1 MKKRGANLALE
12 IIVIAVILLVV
23 LVVMIYMF
31 GSKANLFAKA
41 TGQSCQERN
50 GECLGN
56 TEKSCDEWTNNAKPV
71 KIYSK
76 GCVPTG
82 NPPAGYKSDS
92 GSSEVGACCVELG
105 K

>member
-12 IIVIAVILLVV
+12 IIIIAVILLVV

-31 GSKANLFAKA
+31 GSKASLFAKA
-41 TGQSCQERN
+41 TGQSCQER
-50 GECLGN
+50 GGQCL
-56 TEKSCDEWTNNAKPV
+56 TDATQSCDEFTLGAKPV
-71 KIYSK
+71 KIYAK
-76 GCVPTG
+76 GC
-82 NPPAGYKSDS
+82 NA

>member
-12 IIVIAVILLVV
+12 IIVIAIILLVV

-31 GSKANLFAKA
+31 GSKASLFAKA

-56 TEKSCDEWTNNAKPV
+56 SNKGCDEWTSGAKPV
-71 KIYSK
+71 LVYAK
-76 GCVPTG
+76 GCIPDG
-82 NPPAGYKSDS
+82 NPPAGYRSDTS
-92 GSSEVGACCVELG
+92 SSEVGACCVELG